1 MVKGMTNYWSTSEGS
16 SKYLMLEKTILA
28 SLKEES
34 ETNEIDLQKIGE
46 LLKDDTVIAED
57 VLERVA
63 EKLENV
69 GRYEEA
75 LDLLPNNLL
84 KRADSLDSK
93 LLARLWYRLASLNRW
108 LGNTARAI
116 WCATHSLNIY
126 KELRDTTAL
135 GKTHALIG
143 YCYWMI
149 DEYAIAYEHLVAAKD
164 FQEQAN
170 EIRAL
175 AQTVW
180 NLAIV
185 HHMEGRLEEAREEC
199 ERGLELLKELEFY
212 TLADHLI
219 IGKLYN
225 TLALVELDEGRSKR
239 AVENCQQAITHW
251 IESKDKSLIAL
262 GYANLATGQIDIGE
276 WLQAED
282 GLLKA
287 KELVQDKNHQTEC
300 LILQIFCLLY
310 TRQGK
315 LSEAEIAAKR
325 SIELA
330 SKSKLKAAEA
340 SGWKVLGD
348 LFLDQGKIKDAI
360 SHFRYSLRINSRL
373 GREVE
378 LPFLYLRLVEAYLA
392 MFDIDMASEALT
404 KAHERPSVQSQLYF
418 NANVAKLKGKLLI
431 ANDEI
436 AEGISY
442 LAKSISLFES
452 MEFPYDA
459 ACSHLELGIV
469 MARGRERQAP
479 FHLETALTIFTS
491 LGAELKRSK
500 AEEAINKLRKVYA
513 PKTLAHSMTSE
524 HVVVLERISA
534 AATSHEHLLSELA
547 MLVHQHGRV
556 AVAVFELVANE
567 FKTLI
572 SYGFYKQELET
583 ARKHLYLYAHTNKT
597 LPANT
602 IVKVLTDTT
611 SENESDCQRVFWLY
625 LTGTEPKFFPGIE
638 SLDSIIKVSKMG
650 LEICRLRS
658 LVKAARRTVNR
669 FVTGSHLTVMGMIC
683 QSASMQQ
690 VLAQIQKVR
699 SSNATILITGE
710 SGVGKEL
717 VARAIHSTSPR
728 HMRSF
733 IPFNCAAIA
742 PELVESRLFGH
753 TKGAFTGADKDTSG
767 VIRAASGGTLFLDEI
782 GELAIS
788 VQPKLLRFL
797 QEREIHAIGD
807 NHPIR
812 VDVRIVAATNR
823 DLTKQ
828 VELGLF
834 REDLY
839 HRLNVIKIHIPPL
852 RERVEDISLLARFFL
867 SEASKKEN
875 KSVVFSEAALEML
888 SSYNWP
894 GNVRQL
900 KNEIERA
907 VIMAE
912 PDSVLMPED
921 FSLDIKKIPST
932 LNKQPALSIIKP
944 LSEAIEETEQK
955 VISDAL
961 IQYDGNISKVARE
974 LKISRN
980 GLILKCKRLGLNY
993 KG

>member
-1 MVKGMTNYWSTSEGS
+1 MTNYWSTNDGS
-16 SKYLMLEKTILA
+16 SKYLMLERTILA
-28 SLKEES
+28 SLKEEPENS
-34 ETNEIDLQKIGE
+34 EIDLQKIGE
-46 LLKDDTVIAED
+46 LLKDNTVVAEE

-63 EKLENV
+63 EKLENS

-84 KRADSLDSK
+84 KRANSLNPE
-93 LLARLWYRLASLNRW
+93 LVARLWYRLASLNRW

-126 KELRDTTAL
+126 KELKDIVGL
-135 GKTHALIG
+135 GTTHAIIG

-149 DEYAIAYEHLVAAKD
+149 DEYSIAYEHLVAAKE
-164 FQEQAN
+164 FQEEAN
-170 EIRAL
+170 ELRAL
-175 AQTVW
+175 AQTLW
-180 NLAIV
+180 NLAVV

-199 ERGLELLKELEFY
+199 ERGLDLLKELEPHV
-212 TLADHLI
+212 LADHLL

-225 TLALVELDEGRSKR
+225 TLALVEFDEGHSLRT
-239 AVENCQQAITHW
+239 VENCQQAINHW
-251 IESKDKSLIAL
+251 IESKDRSLMAL
-262 GYANLATGQIDIGE
+262 GYANLAAGQIDIGQ
-276 WLQAED
+276 WQQAED

-287 KELVQDKNHQTEC
+287 KELIQDKNHQTEC
-300 LILQIFCLLY
+300 LILEIFCMLY

-315 LSEAEIAAKR
+315 LSEAETSAKR

-348 LFLDQGKIKDAI
+348 LSLAQGKIKDAI
-360 SHFRYSLRINSRL
+360 TQFRYSLRINSRI
-373 GREVE
+373 GRQVE
-378 LPFLYLRLVEAYLA
+378 LPFLYLRLVEAHLA
-392 MFDIDMASEALT
+392 VFDIEMALSCLQN
-404 KAHERPSVQSQLYF
+404 AHERPSVQSQLYF
-418 NANVAKLKGKLLI
+418 NANVAKLKGKLQI

-452 MEFPYDA
+452 MNFPYDA
-459 ACSHLELGIV
+459 ACSHLELGMV
-469 MARGRERQAP
+469 MARIRDRQSF
-479 FHLETALTIFTS
+479 FHLETAFNIFAN

-500 AEEAINKLRKVYA
+500 AEEAISKLRKAYA

-524 HVVVLERISA
+524 HVVVLERISSA
-534 AATSHEHLLSELA
+534 STSHEMLLSELA
-547 MLVHQHGRV
+547 VLIHQQGRV
-556 AVAVFELVANE
+556 GVIIFELVANE
-567 FKTLI
+567 FKPI
-572 SYGFYKQELET
+572 VVYGFYKQDVEIACKT
-583 ARKHLYLYAHTNKT
+583 LYLHVHSNKSLPVNT
-597 LPANT
+597 L
-602 IVKVLTDTT
+602 VKMLTDTT
-611 SENESDCQRVFWLY
+611 SENESDCQRIFWLY
-625 LTGTEPKFFPGIE
+625 LTGTDPKYFPGVE
-638 SLDSIIKVSKMG
+638 SLDSMLKVAKMG

-669 FVTGSHLTVMGMIC
+669 FVTGSHLVVMGMIC

-717 VARAIHSTSPR
+717 VARAIHSTSSRQLRP
-728 HMRSF
+728 F

-742 PELVESRLFGH
+742 PDLVESRLFGH
-753 TKGAFTGADKDTSG
+753 TKGSFTGADRDTSG

-782 GELAIS
+782 GELALS

-797 QEREIHAIGD
+797 QEREIHALGD

-812 VDVRIVAATNR
+812 VDVRVVAATNR
-823 DLTKQ
+823 DLIKE
-828 VELGLF
+828 VDIGLF
-834 REDLY
+834 REDLF
-839 HRLNVIKIHIPPL
+839 HRLNVIRIHIPPL
-852 RERVEDISLLARFFL
+852 RERVEDIPLLARFLL
-867 SEASKKEN
+867 SEAIKKEN

-907 VIMAE
+907 VVMAE
-912 PDSVLMPED
+912 PDTVLIPED
-921 FSLDIKKIPST
+921 FSADIRQKTPSILT
-932 LNKQPALSIIKP
+932 KHYSISPIKP
-944 LSEAIEETEQK
+944 LSESVEEIERK

-961 IQYDGNISKVARE
+961 AQYDGNISKVARE

-980 GLILKCKRLGLNY
+980 GLMLKCKRLGLDYDN
-993 KG
+993 